1 MFSKLAIRQGTKSV
15 RLFSAAASLEGYGKH
30 LFKGAVAAP
39 YLEAAG
45 LSKGTLDN
53 ADWTRDAATAD
64 KVANAV
70 AAWAKDK

>member
-1 MFSKLAIRQGTKSV
+1 MYSKLAVRQINKSV
-15 RLFSAAASLEGYGKH
+15 RLFSGAASLEGYGKH

-45 LSKGTLDN
+45 LPKGTLDN
-53 ADWTRDAATAD
+53 SDWTRNGATAD

-70 AAWAKDK
+70 SAWARDK

>member
-1 MFSKLAIRQGTKSV
+1 MFSKLAVRPANKSL
-15 RLFSAAASLEGYGKH
+15 RLFSSAASLEGYGKH

-45 LSKGTLDN
+45 LPKGTLDSHE
-53 ADWTRDAATAD
+53 WTRDAATAD

-70 AAWAKDK
+70 AAWARDK